1 MVQIIEYTEG
11 IHQALARA
19 VDSDKDAVCTARH
32 HCQCSGWA
40 QSFRRKSKT
49 RQDSSISA
57 FRRNENR
64 YDWEWIRSLGRR
76 SSDSWVRVVKGGLS
90 KVFCIP
96 ALGRQAC
103 LE

>member
-40 QSFRRKSKT
+40 QSFRVRLVKIQALALSVGT
-49 RQDSSISA
+49 RIVMIGSGFEA
-57 FRRNENR
+57 
-64 YDWEWIRSLGRR
+64 
-76 SSDSWVRVVKGGLS
+76 
-90 KVFCIP
+90 
-96 ALGRQAC
+96 
-103 LE
+103 